1 MQTCCIS
8 IPYQIRLVFTCGR
21 PIAPFSF
28 LPAWYH
34 NQIDGWLPAEV
45 LFCLSPTLSL
55 QDICSKHKRID
66 VSVVERD
73 FIWKSPVDGLLELQN
88 STLNNK
94 NTWLKE
100 MEMIHLGNL
109 SSFKPLEK
117 KRKVRA
123 RNWRM
128 IYIRKPWNYFCL
140 MLFTLRTAI
149 FMRLIAFDQGKA
161 SRGGRGYA
169 TKPSFFFQ
177 RHL

>member
-117 KRKVRA
+117 KEKSVQG
-123 RNWRM
+123 
-128 IYIRKPWNYFCL
+128 IGEWNIL
-140 MLFTLRTAI
+140 GSPEII
-149 FMRLIAFDQGKA
+149 FVLCYLHYVLPYLCA
-161 SRGGRGYA
+161 
-169 TKPSFFFQ
+169 
-177 RHL
+177 